1 MPNYSVE
8 AVKVIDNYL
17 DGRVRIINKSD
28 FDASRHVLADGEA
41 PVEDHGRELLEDR
54 YLKIFGKKASAK
66 MKDETLLSKIQK
78 WEEENPL
85 TEEA

>member
-28 FDASRHVLADGEA
+28 FDAERHALFSEDKNV
-41 PVEDHGRELLEDR
+41 PDHGRELLEDR

-66 MKDETLLSKIQK
+66 MKDETLLAKIQK
-78 WEEENPL
+78 WEEENPRN
-85 TEEA
+85 EEA